1 MNVFYIDFLYL
12 YKNGTHLIKL
22 STTITTKKTPA
33 EEVCFFG
40 VNLWCKNKISNSDT
54 LTNKFTVN
62 AKKTTTTRKKMKK
75 SNYWSILQLEAE
87 KRKERW
93 RMRKKIW
100 CLMKYILKNTHN
112 HTDTHTFLSRH
123 SNQHWLKSAAAVAPA
138 WDDRK
143 VLLILYIH
151 VNVSER
157 GDSFQKIIPA
167 QPSVLKWKREKIHEL
182 KKSWKVTRQSL
193 QKKGGEQ
200 KHMQLYI
207 VINLYI

>member
-1 MNVFYIDFLYL
+1 MMQKQNLEFGHVGA
-12 YKNGTHLIKL
+12 KKL
-22 STTITTKKTPA
+22 TK
-33 EEVCFFG
+33 
-40 VNLWCKNKISNSDT
+40 
-54 LTNKFTVN
+54 KFTVN
-62 AKKTTTTRKKMKK
+62 AKKTTTTTRKKMKK

-167 QPSVLKWKREKIHEL
+167 QPSVLKRKREKIHEL